1 MRRARGSSDDGHRE
15 DGKEAG
21 GIKGSVLFCD
31 IYLGFYFL
39 NS

>member
-21 GIKGSVLFCD
+21 WHKGQCVIL
-31 IYLGFYFL
+31 
-39 NS
+39 